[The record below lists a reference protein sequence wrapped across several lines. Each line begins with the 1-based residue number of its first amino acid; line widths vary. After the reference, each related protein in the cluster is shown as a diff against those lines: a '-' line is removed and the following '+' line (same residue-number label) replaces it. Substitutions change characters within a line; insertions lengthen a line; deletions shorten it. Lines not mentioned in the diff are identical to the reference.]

1 MIKEF
6 WLDNPSQLFT
16 SLNFLPTESMS
27 IDEKYNALTRL
38 VVIVAVA
45 LYFMGQPHAWTVLAV
60 GLLAVVLLR
69 NAQITTCAKE
79 PEAKKDNYVPIPLP
93 PQGELQR
100 PEVRYRISADISPMS
115 EAQTG
120 ETTFGYL
127 PNEIDKADTYDQPK
141 LAFDPAAS
149 YKNVLR
155 DYVSNSYKYVTAER
169 ELYDSQEDS
178 RNNFQKEAE
187 LFYSMK
193 KPRVKVY
200 AS

>member
-1 MIKEF
+1 MKEF

-16 SLNFLPTESMS
+16 SLNFLPSESMS

-38 VVIVAVA
+38 VILISVGM
-45 LYFMGQPHAWTVLAV
+45 YFAGQTHAWTVLGV
-60 GLLAVVLLR
+60 GILAVIILR
-69 NAQITTCAKE
+69 NAQISTGAKDTDN
-79 PEAKKDNYVPIPLP
+79 KRDNYAPIPLP

-115 EAQTG
+115 EGQTG
-120 ETTFGYL
+120 ETTFGYQL
-127 PNEIDKADTYDQPK
+127 NDMEKSDRYDQPK

-155 DYVSNSYKYVTAER
+155 DYVSNSYNYVTAER